1 MSQSYSPE
9 TEIGENSSVNFVV
22 SLGKKDSTYN
32 YSASISAP
40 DGYVD
45 GSTVTITLTTASGE
59 KKVYTTNSFP
69 YTINETGLKS
79 ESGTISMSGTKPERQ
94 LKLDENGNP
103 RVDEAGNFEYEPVD
117 VPADFGSQNVTFTKA
132 E

>member
-40 DGYVD
+40 DGYVE

-79 ESGTISMSGTKPERQ
+79 ESGTISMSGTKKENQ
-94 LKLDENGNP
+94 TVDTGTKDELGNP
-103 RVDEAGNFEYEPVD
+103 IYETVEAD

>member
-1 MSQSYSPE
+1 M
-9 TEIGENSSVNFVV
+9 
-22 SLGKKDSTYN
+22 
-32 YSASISAP
+32 
-40 DGYVD
+40 
-45 GSTVTITLTTASGE
+45 TITLTTASGE

-79 ESGTISMSGTKPERQ
+79 ESGTISMSGTKKESQ
-94 LKLDENGNP
+94 TVDTGNVDESGNP
-103 RVDEAGNFEYEPVD
+103 VYETVDVD